1 MHQPCSDPEH
11 DGTGPAVVVPD
22 ERQPW
27 LDEVESA
34 AWSSLMQVLHL
45 LPQQLDRQLRDTA
58 GVTHSYYTILS
69 ALSDAPDRELPHSAL
84 AQAVGSSPS
93 RVSHAVD
100 ALCGRNWLER
110 RRCEQDRRV
119 HYARLTEQ
127 GARALAVMAPGHV
140 AEVRRTVLDR
150 LSRAELVL
158 LHRLATTIAEPLSAD
173 VATSV
178 ARTPDAGRPGPGTP
192 RGGVAHPLE
201 VSPSN
206 EGQALEV

>member
-1 MHQPCSDPEH
+1 MHPPSSDPE
-11 DGTGPAVVVPD
+11 DASTGSAVVVPD
-22 ERQPW
+22 GRQPW

-58 GVTHSYYTILS
+58 GVTHSYYMILS
-69 ALSDAPDRELPHSAL
+69 ALSGAPDRELTHSAL
-84 AQAVGSSPS
+84 AQAVGSSSS

-100 ALCGRNWLER
+100 ALCGRSWVER

-119 HYARLTEQ
+119 HYARLTDE
-127 GARALAVMAPGHV
+127 GARALTLMAPAHV

-158 LHRLATTIAEPLSAD
+158 LQHLAARIAGPLSAD
-173 VATSV
+173 VAT
-178 ARTPDAGRPGPGTP
+178 AGAPQ
-192 RGGVAHPLE
+192 
-201 VSPSN
+201 S
-206 EGQALEV
+206 

>member
-1 MHQPCSDPEH
+1 MHPPSDLEVAS
-11 DGTGPAVVVPD
+11 TGSAVVVPD
-22 ERQPW
+22 ERRPR

-58 GVTHSYYTILS
+58 GVPHSYYMILS
-69 ALSDAPDRELPHSAL
+69 ALSDAPDRELAHSAL
-84 AQAVGSSPS
+84 AQAVGSSSS
-93 RVSHAVD
+93 RVSRAVD

-119 HYARLTEQ
+119 HYARLTDD
-127 GARALAVMAPGHV
+127 GARVLAHMTPGHL

-158 LHRLATTIAEPLSAD
+158 LQHLAAQIAEPLSAD
-173 VATSV
+173 LAMSE
-178 ARTPDAGRPGPGTP
+178 A
-192 RGGVAHPLE
+192 
-201 VSPSN
+201 PS
-206 EGQALEV
+206 